1 MDYIF
6 FILKCVCILF
16 FLPSH
21 QCADCGTLRLLNTD
35 HINQGDDVR
44 LEFSNIRSQDPSLV
58 QWWKNR
64 NIIVNIDTNLQRFS
78 IAAQHGRVT
87 LTIRNVRA
95 EDNGG
100 YTADLGSIQC
110 SPPSNVLVTVKEPKV
125 LSVIPKFPDNVTIP
139 ELDCER
145 CLVGTVGVYINV
157 ECIVFGITQTDL
169 NVQLTLRKHGQEVPN
184 VSIELF
190 PFYRAYYAYMPSE
203 DDTDHTVTCEATS
216 DGQQSKTVSI
226 TLLVLRK
233 PSIPTIILPESIKE
247 VPPRFIQLEELE
259 KTNDEEGNTSLRLQC
274 TSDVSNPVS
283 KIRWNITSKFE
294 YESSQG
300 KEKVEQ
306 LSGNVRAQIL
316 SANLTRHNNREPIS
330 CYIENPV
337 FPEIKIFN
345 TYNLNITYKPFIS
358 FSPSSPVTSYVD
370 DSISVLC
377 QCDANPPAKIE
388 WTNTSSNNIGKK
400 TENSIEMDM
409 QFHSTGRHNFTC
421 NARNTIGSAVNEIFI
436 LVKECGTLRALN
448 TDHINP
454 GDDVRL
460 EFSNIRRHDTSLV
473 RWWKN
478 RTILLDTNLQ
488 RFSVVVQQGRV
499 TLTISNVTAEDN
511 GGYTADLGNRLCLP
525 PIEVLVKVKEQKVPS
540 INPQFTD
547 SVNIPEMDCAKC
559 LVGTVG
565 VYNKVE
571 CIVFG
576 FSEKN
581 MNMELKLKKNGQ
593 DVPNVTM
600 ECTPFYRAFYAYM
613 PSEEDKDHSII
624 CEATRDGQH
633 SETASITLVILRKPS
648 RPTIIL
654 PGSVKEGEKTHI
666 TCKTFNARPEPRLYF
681 MYNATTY
688 NTSNNFSQMK
698 GDKTVDAETILE
710 NTFSRY
716 DNSRS
721 LTCCVEFRE
730 YHTNTQIMK
739 THCSTSGIDVLF
751 PPKFL
756 LLEELKRTNDA
767 EGNTRLVFQ
776 CTSDVSNPVSR
787 IRWNISSNVNNYET
801 SHEKKEDEELS
812 GRIRTKILSANL
824 SRHNNGE
831 TLSCFLE
838 NPEFP
843 EIKVMEKYK
852 LNITYKP
859 FISFTSD
866 KSEVRSFDD
875 SVNVL
880 CQVDANPFA
889 KIEWLNTSLKEI
901 GNKTESSLELKIRVN
916 SSGHYNYTCMAENT
930 IGSAVNAIAVFFVKD
945 QRLST
950 PSAPHFNDVSSSML
964 IGIICGSVAVLIVVI
979 LVVAYVIVSKKRQN
993 TPKCEEYTDLQFQE
1007 PNLYMQPLGPVYV
1020 TSDGSQSTYG
1030 QQTQTYDS
1038 VE

>member
-1 MDYIF
+1 M
-6 FILKCVCILF
+6 K
-16 FLPSH
+16 
-21 QCADCGTLRLLNTD
+21 
-35 HINQGDDVR
+35 DD
-44 LEFSNIRSQDPSLV
+44 
-58 QWWKNR
+58 
-64 NIIVNIDTNLQRFS
+64 
-78 IAAQHGRVT
+78 
-87 LTIRNVRA
+87 
-95 EDNGG
+95 
-100 YTADLGSIQC
+100 
-110 SPPSNVLVTVKEPKV
+110 
-125 LSVIPKFPDNVTIP
+125 
-139 ELDCER
+139 
-145 CLVGTVGVYINV
+145 
-157 ECIVFGITQTDL
+157 
-169 NVQLTLRKHGQEVPN
+169 
-184 VSIELF
+184 
-190 PFYRAYYAYMPSE
+190 
-203 DDTDHTVTCEATS
+203 
-216 DGQQSKTVSI
+216 KTVDAE
-226 TLLVLRK
+226 TLLENTFSRFDNTRNLTCCVEFREYDKNTPKMKTHCSTSGIDVLF
-233 PSIPTIILPESIKE
+233 
-247 VPPRFIQLEELE
+247 PPRFIQLEELE

>member
-226 TLLVLRK
+226 TLLVL
-233 PSIPTIILPESIKE
+233 L
-247 VPPRFIQLEELE
+247 PPRFIQLEELE